1 MYEAFRI
8 IQLHNRSGKDLLH
21 LDFLNAP
28 GGMAVVLHP
37 ERTTPQTIES
47 RILGEPI
54 EVDEAIAEE
63 HFTAQQL
70 LKRLIE
76 PLAPDDI
83 FVVEVSGQ
91 DTYAMSRR
99 QFETTFPNVV
109 TSRAYSEYGSYNY
122 KDTPHRASAFIVR

>member
-1 MYEAFRI
+1 
-8 IQLHNRSGKDLLH
+8 L
-21 LDFLNAP
+21 
-28 GGMAVVLHP
+28 
-37 ERTTPQTIES
+37 

-54 EVDEAIAEE
+54 EVDEAIAEV

-70 LKRLIE
+70 RRYHEMEMAETERPSRQQEHRARTALTTGPIRAFWSSTRLTFIKRLIE

-91 DTYAMSRR
+91 DTYVMSRR

-109 TSRAYSEYGSYNY
+109 MSRAYSEYGSYNY
-122 KDTPHRASAFIVR
+122 KDTPHRTTAFIVR